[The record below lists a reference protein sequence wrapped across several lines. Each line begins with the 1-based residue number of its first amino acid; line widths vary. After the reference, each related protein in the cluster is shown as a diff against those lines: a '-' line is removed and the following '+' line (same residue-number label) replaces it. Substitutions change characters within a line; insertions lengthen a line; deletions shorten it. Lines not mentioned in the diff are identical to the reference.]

1 MNCIFYNFDVTWARN
16 KPLLFQVSDLGITY
30 FQSITYQQLATNC
43 LKTIFPWL
51 HLYLLAPSAAK
62 FILIDTWYAHKWKIW
77 RCLVIHHRTSFFEK
91 SPKIDFFF
99 FFGLYVWVLKW
110 LQDSNLLEDWDFFWW
125 KITIVKIRMHLNCWY
140 WLFH

>member
-1 MNCIFYNFDVTWARN
+1 MVQCLSFFLRLSEQCTINVVCCLLARMKRPIGRLLGWRHIRNCIFYNFDVTWARN

-51 HLYLLAPSAAK
+51 HLCLLAPSAAK

-77 RCLVIHHRTSFFEK
+77 RCLVIHHRTSFLEK
-91 SPKIDFFF
+91 VPK
-99 FFGLYVWVLKW
+99 
-110 LQDSNLLEDWDFFWW
+110 
-125 KITIVKIRMHLNCWY
+125 
-140 WLFH
+140 